1 MSTST
6 TRAVPTLPVSTGSKK
21 ILLVEDSD
29 TTRLTHRIMITKRT
43 SHTVVS
49 VANGNEA
56 LKMAELEKPDLIL
69 MDIVMPDMDGV
80 ETLKRLRT
88 DDECP
93 NRLTPAIALTAKLS
107 AEDLSTYAAAGF
119 DGVAGKPINV
129 RELAQAIAPFM
140 VGAARS
146 A

>member
-6 TRAVPTLPVSTGSKK
+6 TRAMPPLPAATGSKK

-69 MDIVMPDMDGV
+69 MDIVMPGMDGLEV
-80 ETLKRLRT
+80 CRRLR
-88 DDECP
+88 
-93 NRLTPAIALTAKLS
+93 K
-107 AEDLSTYAAAGF
+107 
-119 DGVAGKPINV
+119 
-129 RELAQAIAPFM
+129 QAVTCA
-140 VGAARS
+140 
-146 A
+146 

>member
-6 TRAVPTLPVSTGSKK
+6 TRAVPMLPVATGSKK

-69 MDIVMPDMDGV
+69 MDIVMPGIDGLEV
-80 ETLKRLRT
+80 CRRLRKQAATAAVPIVLLTFRDGEATRAQGFASGCT
-88 DDECP
+88 DVLKKPLGADDLV
-93 NRLTPAIALTAKLS
+93 NALRKHL
-107 AEDLSTYAAAGF
+107 
-119 DGVAGKPINV
+119 
-129 RELAQAIAPFM
+129 
-140 VGAARS
+140 GA
-146 A
+146 

>member
-49 VANGNEA
+49 VANGNDA

-69 MDIVMPDMDGV
+69 MDIVMPGID
-80 ETLKRLRT
+80 
-88 DDECP
+88 
-93 NRLTPAIALTAKLS
+93 
-107 AEDLSTYAAAGF
+107 
-119 DGVAGKPINV
+119 
-129 RELAQAIAPFM
+129 
-140 VGAARS
+140 
-146 A
+146 

>member
-6 TRAVPTLPVSTGSKK
+6 TRAMPTLPAATGSKK

-69 MDIVMPDMDGV
+69 MDIVLPGVAMTAHAIKGDREICLNAGMDAYLSKPV
-80 ETLKRLRT
+80 RA
-88 DDECP
+88 DE
-93 NRLTPAIALTAKLS
+93 LFVTIEGLL
-107 AEDLSTYAAAGF
+107 AEKAAGAA
-119 DGVAGKPINV
+119 DASRSTAGAV
-129 RELAQAIAPFM
+129 QA
-140 VGAARS
+140 
-146 A
+146 